1 MRGQFIINNKI
12 YPNTIVQE
20 GAEQFVKMLLQN
32 VAIGGGGNFYMGLCG
47 ELGIAKNAT
56 LVDLADELGPTGG
69 YARKLIERSA
79 VGWPTANIVN
89 SQGHGLTK
97 IVNFA
102 ASGGN
107 FSAAYSRVFLCN
119 VLSGTGGILFSY
131 SAKIDPPVQID
142 DGENQNI
149 QYEFFL

>member
-1 MRGQFIINNKI
+1 MRGQFILGGKT

-20 GAEQFVKMLLQN
+20 GAEQFIKMLLQN
-32 VAIGGGGNFYMGLCG
+32 AAIGGGGNFYIGLCG
-47 ELGIAKNAT
+47 ELGIAKDAT
-56 LVDLADELGPTGG
+56 LVDLSDELGPAGG
-69 YARKLIERSA
+69 YARKLVEHSA

-89 SQGHGLTK
+89 TQGHGLTK

-102 ASGGN
+102 ASGAN

-119 VLSGTGGILFSY
+119 VLSGTAGILFSY
-131 SAKIDPPVQID
+131 SAKIDPPVQIN